1 MEREAAMLKTYEAIY
16 ENGQVKWLG
25 EQPSVES
32 ARLIVTVL
40 EEKTSSVKRR
50 FPPASIAGRGKT
62 LGDIVS
68 PIVDEEDWECLK

>member
-1 MEREAAMLKTYEAIY
+1 MLKTYEAIY

-25 EQPSVES
+25 DQPSVES

-50 FPPASIAGRGKT
+50 FPPASIAGKGKT

-68 PIVDEEDWECLK
+68 PIVDEGDWECLK

>member
-1 MEREAAMLKTYEAIY
+1 MMLKSYEAIY

-25 EQPSVES
+25 EQPTVQS

-40 EEKTSSVKRR
+40 EETVPPVKRR
-50 FPPASIAGRGKT
+50 SPPASIAGKGKT

-68 PIVDEEDWECLK
+68 PIVDEGDWECLK

>member
-1 MEREAAMLKTYEAIY
+1 MLKSYEAIY

-25 EQPSVES
+25 EQPTVQS

-40 EEKTSSVKRR
+40 EETNLPVKRR
-50 FPPASIAGRGKT
+50 FPPDSIAGKGKT

-68 PIVDEEDWECLK
+68 PIVDEEDWACLK